1 MHNICGCLIQT
12 APALAPAAWVAI
24 AATPG
29 CEVHA
34 EDRGRLVVT
43 IEDTAERRA
52 ADIIMD
58 LHQIPGVLGVTLTYH
73 HFEARDDAAPAA
85 TAA

>member
-12 APALAPAAWVAI
+12 APALAPAARAAI
-24 AATPG
+24 AATAG

-52 ADIIMD
+52 ADTIMD
-58 LHQIPGVLGVTLTYH
+58 LHQIKGVLGVTLTFH
-73 HFEARDDAAPAA
+73 AFEARDDAAPTT

>member
-12 APALAPAAWVAI
+12 APALSAPVRAAI
-24 AATPG
+24 AATAG
-29 CEVHA
+29 CDIHA

-52 ADIIMD
+52 ADILME
-58 LHQIPGVLGVTLTYH
+58 LHQIKGVLGVTLTYH
-73 HFEARDDAAPAA
+73 HFAALEDDASPA

>member
-12 APALAPAAWVAI
+12 APALAPAARDAI
-24 AATPG
+24 AATAG

-58 LHQIPGVLGVTLTYH
+58 LHQIKGVLGVTLTYH
-73 HFEARDDAAPAA
+73 HFEALDKVPTA

>member
-1 MHNICGCLIQT
+1 MHNICGCLIRT
-12 APALAPAAWVAI
+12 APAHGPAARAGI

-29 CEVHA
+29 CEIHA
-34 EDRGRLVVT
+34 EDRGRLVITV
-43 IEDTAERRA
+43 EDTPDRRA

-58 LHQIPGVLGVTLTYH
+58 LHQIKGVLGVTLTYH
-73 HFEARDDAAPAA
+73 HFEALETDAPRA

>member
-1 MHNICGCLIQT
+1 MLKRRS
-12 APALAPAAWVAI
+12 V
-24 AATPG
+24 TP
-29 CEVHA
+29 
-34 EDRGRLVVT
+34 
-43 IEDTAERRA
+43 ERRA

-73 HFEARDDAAPAA
+73 HFEALDDDAPRA